1 MSACKQ
7 KGGCANGAFHH
18 GYCWQHD
25 PTEAGKKKRLEAGLR
40 ASRAMSDAAGRG
52 RIRNAACRHACD
64 EAGISTEALESGAL
78 AELIEAVTE
87 LSTTTGGLDYSV
99 LAQLARRKLRPALAK
114 LKGE

>member
-1 MSACKQ
+1 MEAQGISYPPIIERIEQVREQDARRAVACVNA
-7 KGGCANGAFHH
+7 CAEF
-18 GYCWQHD
+18 
-25 PTEAGKKKRLEAGLR
+25 
-40 ASRAMSDAAGRG
+40 
-52 RIRNAACRHACD
+52 
-64 EAGISTEALESGAL
+64 STEALESGVL